1 LERECKIE
9 MELRSIEAVV
19 GALNAAGVRYLI
31 VGGLA
36 VMAHGYQRTTVA
48 LDLVVQLVPQN
59 LLTALEA
66 LVSLGYRPRIPVS
79 AEQFA
84 DPLQREE
91 WLREKGMLVFQLHS
105 ENHRT
110 TPVDVFVY
118 EPFDFDI
125 EYEHAV
131 LEPLALGIDARIIRL
146 ETLLEMKR
154 AANRLKDLAD
164 VEALEKIAPY
174 KK

>member
-1 LERECKIE
+1 

-36 VMAHGYQRTTVA
+36 VMAHGYQRTTVD

-91 WLREKGMLVFQLHS
+91 WLREKGMRVFQLHS

-110 TPVDVFVY
+110 TPVDIFVY

-164 VEALEKIAPY
+164 LEALEKIAPY